1 MHCLPL
7 LGRGVFFGLLLM
19 LCVASDVTTAS
30 RFQVDTGTP
39 LSVQGL

>member
-7 LGRGVFFGLLLM
+7 LGRGVFLRLLLT

-30 RFQVDTGTP
+30 PCQVDTGAP